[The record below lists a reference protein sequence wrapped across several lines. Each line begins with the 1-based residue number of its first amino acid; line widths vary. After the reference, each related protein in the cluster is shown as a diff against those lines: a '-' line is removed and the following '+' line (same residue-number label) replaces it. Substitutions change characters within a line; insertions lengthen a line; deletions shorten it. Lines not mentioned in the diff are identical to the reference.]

1 MIKAPKGGGDA
12 GATSASLAS
21 PAIVVVL
28 VLLLGA
34 TIYLWR
40 ARYIRR
46 NTAYV
51 TMAVLVIALAGLVFW
66 QYSHPMKDFG
76 V

>member
-1 MIKAPKGGGDA
+1 LIRAPKGGGGAASSSA
-12 GATSASLAS
+12 GLGI
-21 PAIVVVL
+21 PAIIVVL

-46 NTAYV
+46 STAYT
-51 TMAVLVIALAGLVFW
+51 TMLIIVIALAGLAAWMYF
-66 QYSHPMKDFG
+66 YPMAAT
-76 V
+76 

>member
-1 MIKAPKGGGDA
+1 MRAPRVSGNAANSA
-12 GATSASLAS
+12 GLST
-21 PAIVVVL
+21 PAIVVAL

-46 NTAYV
+46 RTAYV
-51 TMAVLVIALAGLVFW
+51 TMAVLVLALVLVGVW
-66 QYSHPMKDFG
+66 MYRNPMQG
-76 V
+76 A